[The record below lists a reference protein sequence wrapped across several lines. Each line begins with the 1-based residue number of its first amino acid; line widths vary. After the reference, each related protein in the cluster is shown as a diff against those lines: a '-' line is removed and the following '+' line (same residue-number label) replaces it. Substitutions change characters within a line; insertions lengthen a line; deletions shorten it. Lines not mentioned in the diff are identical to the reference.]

1 MGIFQ
6 ALAKTRDRLDR
17 ALRRLVGGRL
27 GDEAAVE
34 LEEALILADAGPA
47 VAARLVERLRDL
59 YSGDKT
65 DPRELLAG
73 LVAGMLPPIPPPYA
87 GPPPEIFLLVGVNGT
102 GKTTTA
108 AKLAA
113 RYARDGKKVLLA
125 AADTFRAAAG
135 EQLEVWANRAGVPL
149 VRHAEGGDAA
159 AVLYDA
165 LEAAKARRMDAVITD
180 TAGRMH
186 TRDHLMRELA
196 KLRRVVEKSLGDHPV
211 GTALVLDAGGGQN
224 GVLQAR
230 AFLDGAG
237 CDRIVLTKL
246 DGTSKGGFILAVAAE
261 TGLPVSDVG
270 TGERLEDLEPFEP
283 TKFARALVGLD

>member
-1 MGIFQ
+1 MGFFQ

-17 ALRRLVGGRL
+17 ALRKLVGNRL
-27 GDEAAVE
+27 GDEAADE

-47 VAARLVERLRDL
+47 VAAGLVERLREL
-59 YSGDKT
+59 YTGDGT
-65 DPRELLAG
+65 DPRELLAR
-73 LVAGMLPPIPPPYA
+73 LVAESLPPVPPPYD
-87 GPPPEIFLLVGVNGT
+87 GPPPEVLLLVGVNGT

-113 RYARDGKKVLLA
+113 RYARDGKRVLLA
-125 AADTFRAAAG
+125 AADTYRAAAG
-135 EQLEVWANRAGVPL
+135 EQLEVWAERAGVPL
-149 VRHAEGGDAA
+149 VRHAEGGDPG

-165 LEAAKARRMDAVITD
+165 LEAAKARRMDAVIAD

-186 TRDHLMRELA
+186 TRDHLMRELG
-196 KLRRVVEKSLGDHPV
+196 KLRRVVEKSLGEHPV

-246 DGTSKGGFILAVAAE
+246 DGTSRGGFLLAVAAE
-261 TGLPVSDVG
+261 TGLPISHVG
-270 TGERLEDLEPFEP
+270 TGERLEDLEPFDP
-283 TKFARALVGLD
+283 MKFARALVGLD